1 MPAPGPPLPPP
12 PLLLGPPPELEAPTP
27 PPIAPTDAFP
37 PPVPP
42 GPEAEPPGPPP
53 PPPPPPPGSAN
64 ELVRARPEP
73 PGPPPE
79 GPPPLMAPSAG
90 PGLGARAAWANP
102 AAASAAASPGLRP
115 LPGRAVRAPAP
126 AQRPPRGT
134 PGDEVPLPSASLSPP
149 LTRKARREME
159 FSGPQSTWRGGGG
172 GREAY
177 GSRCTPGNRVL
188 GNIIGLCQKPTTR
201 KHLGKHSQSH
211 RRTTQRQVT
220 NSLKYLRNKVLA
232 PPSLSSIQT

>member
-12 PLLLGPPPELEAPTP
+12 PLPLGPPPELEAPTP

-37 PPVPP
+37 PAVPP

-90 PGLGARAAWANP
+90 PGRGARAAWAAP

-149 LTRKARREME
+149 STRTARREME
-159 FSGPQSTWRGGGG
+159 FSSPRSLCPLGAGCD
-172 GREAY
+172 

-188 GNIIGLCQKPTTR
+188 GNVTRLCQKPTW
-201 KHLGKHSQSH
+201 KHLEKHNQSH
-211 RRTTQRQVT
+211 TLTTQREKVGP
-220 NSLKYLRNKVLA
+220 LGYLRKEVLA
-232 PPSLSSIQT
+232 TPILNSIQA

>member
-12 PLLLGPPPELEAPTP
+12 PLPLGPPPELEAPTP

-90 PGLGARAAWANP
+90 PGRGARAAWAAP

-134 PGDEVPLPSASLSPP
+134 PGDEVPLRSASLSPP
-149 LTRKARREME
+149 STRTARREMG
-159 FSGPQSTWRGGGG
+159 FSRPQGGGPD
-172 GREAY
+172 
-177 GSRCTPGNRVL
+177 GSRCTSGNIVL
-188 GNIIGLCQKPTTR
+188 GNVIRLCQKTT
-201 KHLGKHSQSH
+201 
-211 RRTTQRQVT
+211 
-220 NSLKYLRNKVLA
+220 
-232 PPSLSSIQT
+232 